1 MTPIN
6 VSTSLPITRRLSF
19 PILAFLAALAVGL
32 LLFLPGGP
40 ARAQEAGPILYA
52 ENGTEPVRV
61 FTSTDPEGKNPTRDI
76 DWDVTGVDADDFMI
90 RDDNG
95 NGWLTFRESPDF
107 ETPTDRAGEAIDPT
121 DNLYQVTVRATE
133 QSGYTGR
140 ALSTE
145 RDITVEVT
153 NVNEDGAVEIEW
165 RQPQVDVEIRA
176 FLTDPDG
183 DLTDVAWTWTVS
195 KVANPDPNTETHWE
209 AFNGAVGSPE
219 TDGARAI
226 STYTP
231 AAGTSPDTTDVDKM
245 LRATVTYTA
254 GEMMETVRAV
264 SEFPVRAVPTT
275 THNPSLDVSPSVIN
289 NLPENT
295 PVGMGVGGR
304 VSATDDDDDD
314 IGKFTYTLMAAAD
327 AADADDVDYF
337 DINKATGRITVAQPL
352 DFDPIAGNDGPE
364 YTIRVSVTDPSGN
377 VDELPLTINVIQAND
392 DPVLAGAAE
401 LRVNEM
407 TDGSE
412 YEGVPGL
419 PVTEPL
425 PGAVDSARYMATDD
439 DEIHQITW
447 NLEGEDARFFQLT
460 DTSIQND
467 QNAVRLQFRLEP
479 ESDFGPPNYEAP
491 NDANGDDVYKVIVV
505 ATDEVGGR
513 DERPVTV
520 FVDNIYEPGKLELL
534 TDEPLVDGKLDPV
547 TGQEITAAVADPD
560 EGVAIVTWQWLHQV
574 LPADA
579 TPPYEAIPGATSNTY
594 TPVKP
599 DEGRYL
605 RVVATYTDTTSCVD
619 DPDTDHDERWRWERA
634 QRRLWRLRI
643 LSQK

>member
-61 FTSTDPEGKNPTRDI
+61 FTSTDPEGTNPTRDI
-76 DWDVTGVDADDFMI
+76 DWDVTGIDADDFTI

-314 IGKFTYTLMAAAD
+314 IGKFTSTLMAAAD
-327 AADADDVDYF
+327 AADADDV
-337 DINKATGRITVAQPL
+337 ITSTSTRQREGLPW
-352 DFDPIAGNDGPE
+352 PSHWTSTRSPE
-364 YTIRVSVTDPSGN
+364 TMVPSTPSGSAS
-377 VDELPLTINVIQAND
+377 LI
-392 DPVLAGAAE
+392 LAG
-401 LRVNEM
+401 M
-407 TDGSE
+407 SMS
-412 YEGVPGL
+412 YP
-419 PVTEPL
+419 
-425 PGAVDSARYMATDD
+425 
-439 DEIHQITW
+439 
-447 NLEGEDARFFQLT
+447 
-460 DTSIQND
+460 
-467 QNAVRLQFRLEP
+467 
-479 ESDFGPPNYEAP
+479 
-491 NDANGDDVYKVIVV
+491 
-505 ATDEVGGR
+505 
-513 DERPVTV
+513 
-520 FVDNIYEPGKLELL
+520 
-534 TDEPLVDGKLDPV
+534 
-547 TGQEITAAVADPD
+547 
-560 EGVAIVTWQWLHQV
+560 
-574 LPADA
+574 
-579 TPPYEAIPGATSNTY
+579 
-594 TPVKP
+594 
-599 DEGRYL
+599 
-605 RVVATYTDTTSCVD
+605 
-619 DPDTDHDERWRWERA
+619 
-634 QRRLWRLRI
+634 
-643 LSQK
+643 